1 MLDAKIRELNSEVGP
16 RELEIEALK
25 GQIATVD
32 KELVSYHA
40 ANRSADARIGALREE
55 LGALQAGMGDAG
67 ATQKAKRTALAAF
80 ERDLYSAVK
89 AMGSRAA
96 DAVEAS
102 ARLEKRHAP
111 PAGRGVESSLDL
123 DVIAESVRQQ
133 QHLSALNATLR
144 AQASSK
150 PSLAGGDAAAGALIT
165 ENATLLTQI
174 ASLQAVTKRIRA
186 ETAARVS
193 TAQLAPRAAAGGGGG
208 GGGGASGV
216 GARAAASLISSASG
230 AH

>member
-174 ASLQAVTKRIRA
+174 ASLKAVTKRIRA
-186 ETAARVS
+186 ETAALVYK
-193 TAQLAPRAAAGGGGG
+193 AQLAQSAAAGGRG